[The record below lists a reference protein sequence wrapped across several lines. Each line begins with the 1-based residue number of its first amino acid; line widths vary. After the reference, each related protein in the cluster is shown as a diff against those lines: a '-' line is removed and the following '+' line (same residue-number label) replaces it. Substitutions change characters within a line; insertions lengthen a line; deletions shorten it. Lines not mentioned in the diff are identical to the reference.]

1 MGPGEQLLKLTFD
14 GISVLPGGTPTADGS
29 GQLAGSFTIPA
40 NVPVGTKLVYA
51 EGAAAKAGAFFV
63 GAGHIDTTVMQRVT
77 TIDHWVRPIVVAVTP
92 QAQPVQPSGGGKQA
106 DSGIWGNNKP
116 FDPMAQSFQ
125 PTELRQTVGVRF
137 RLCAIGD
144 TSKNLLIQQATM
156 DNGIPTTEVMAQ
168 AFYPMAGAT
177 IGWKSAYWALPTT
190 TAPEVQSAIVI
201 GTDDPGHAL
210 SLARLGDFDI
220 LSQSYIGSQPY
231 SVGVLFTSSNRVTWT
246 PEQDAD
252 LTFKIIAARYPV
264 HTKTVALGSFTLIN
278 ASDLQVRAAV
288 EIPSPDCSVVFR
300 VTRPGGLGV
309 YLLQPGQ
316 VLQLTEYLNETVT
329 LEALLAGTEH
339 LSPILFAPVFLIAG
353 QIAVA
358 GNYVT
363 RAATLGAAVR
373 LTSYL
378 KCALPGNS
386 TFTMEYDK
394 ADGNWL
400 PLPEISS
407 TVLQDPA
414 WVEKKRE
421 ATGLTGTSYRL
432 RLTITGGP
440 AARPRIGDLVAAVM

>member
-1 MGPGEQLLKLTFD
+1 MKE
-14 GISVLPGGTPTADGS
+14 
-29 GQLAGSFTIPA
+29 
-40 NVPVGTKLVYA
+40 
-51 EGAAAKAGAFFV
+51 
-63 GAGHIDTTVMQRVT
+63 VT
-77 TIDHWVRPIVVAVTP
+77 TAIAYYMPVV
-92 QAQPVQPSGGGKQA
+92 
-106 DSGIWGNNKP
+106 
-116 FDPMAQSFQ
+116 M
-125 PTELRQTVGVRF
+125 
-137 RLCAIGD
+137 
-144 TSKNLLIQQATM
+144 
-156 DNGIPTTEVMAQ
+156 
-168 AFYPMAGAT
+168 
-177 IGWKSAYWALPTT
+177 
-190 TAPEVQSAIVI
+190 
-201 GTDDPGHAL
+201 
-210 SLARLGDFDI
+210 
-220 LSQSYIGSQPY
+220 
-231 SVGVLFTSSNRVTWT
+231 
-246 PEQDAD
+246 
-252 LTFKIIAARYPV
+252 
-264 HTKTVALGSFTLIN
+264 
-278 ASDLQVRAAV
+278 
-288 EIPSPDCSVVFR
+288 
-300 VTRPGGLGV
+300 
-309 YLLQPGQ
+309 
-316 VLQLTEYLNETVT
+316 TEY
-329 LEALLAGTEH
+329 